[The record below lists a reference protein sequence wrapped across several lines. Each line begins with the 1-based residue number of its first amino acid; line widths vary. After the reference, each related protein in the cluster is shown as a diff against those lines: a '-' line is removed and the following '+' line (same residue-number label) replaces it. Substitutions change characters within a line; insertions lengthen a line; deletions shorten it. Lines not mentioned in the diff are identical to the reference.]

1 MKRSLFFGLLLLL
14 ATSSAI
20 AQTQY
25 GTMSGTVV
33 DSTDAALPGATVT
46 IEGPA
51 MQGTRV
57 TVTDGRG
64 FFRFV
69 PVPPGDNYKLT
80 FDLKGFKTVEVS
92 GLFVRV
98 DTNTPVNVTME
109 VAEFAASIE
118 VVADSVV
125 VDTTKT
131 LVDTNV
137 DFDLFDTLPQ
147 DRFYPSIIAEA
158 PGTRPGNNPE
168 ISGGSADANVYLVDG
183 VDTTDPIWLTWGTQL
198 NIDIIDEISVQR
210 AGYTAEYGRA
220 GGGIVNMVTKS
231 GGNKFS
237 VLARVVI
244 ADSDWSS
251 DWGTESETGREKAGA
266 ARIDEIRP
274 SIAVGGPILRDRL
287 WFFASYERRDMTRD
301 YSYNA
306 SNEDRINGDLSTG
319 EFYYKG
325 HFLSAKLTGQI
336 NDSNKLIAFYNED
349 PIDFSPLYAGSRGF
363 PNWHPDA
370 ERKQYQKSEAFSLMW
385 HSTFGD
391 NWFLEAKY
399 QNYVFQI
406 DFLPDGVPWD
416 QGIPYVYDQ
425 GSGYNYGSPPWA
437 WYTDRPRD
445 GVSAA
450 ASYFIDTNNGSH
462 ELKFGFD
469 WADMKPNA
477 GGYHNINGWYRVN
490 GDSPIRYD
498 IWTNEAGPRPFRQD
512 YRAIFVQDQWRIGN
526 ATLNFGLRAEATELF
541 NAADD
546 SLMSFGFG
554 DQIAPRLGFAYD
566 LKGDSIHASL
576 SRFYILPGNYI
587 AQYFDDRPDV
597 WTRYVW
603 NDSCDTTGGNVW
615 DYPDSCWDFA
625 WDWSPGVSA
634 EMDPN
639 LDPIYLDE
647 FTVGYSANLGKQ
659 IGGDVTFIW
668 REQENT
674 IDFYDPNST
683 YFYLITNVP
692 DAAADYPEVGEEL
705 ASKPLFEYQ
714 ALQFQLQKRF
724 GPDGFQFLTNYT
736 YVIKS
741 DAWEIGWSGRNKFL
755 GLFVAP
761 EYMDPQRY
769 GKQEGAHYFKFNGS
783 YAFSWRMVLGLS
795 AYWRSGYRYTPVSWM
810 WPDGS
815 WTWYDT
821 VFTDERGSL
830 DVGRNWEAD
839 LYLEQP
845 FSIGPIDVAVY
856 ANVFNLF
863 DNQQPTARENNVDYA
878 NFGDPYA
885 WQAPRQWQLGFKIT
899 Y

>member
-1 MKRSLFFGLLLLL
+1 MKRTFVLLCLLLL
-14 ATSSAI
+14 ASSTAI
-20 AQTQY
+20 AQTKY
-25 GTMSGTVV
+25 GMMSGVVV
-33 DSTDAALPGATVT
+33 DSTGAALPGVAVRLEGPDMKGARATVT
-46 IEGPA
+46 DA
-51 MQGTRV
+51 
-57 TVTDGRG
+57 RG
-64 FFRFV
+64 FFRII
-69 PVPPGDNYKLT
+69 PVPPGDYYKVT
-80 FDLKGFKTVEVS
+80 FDLTGFKTVEVS
-92 GLFVRV
+92 NLIV
-98 DTNTPVNVTME
+98 DIDTETQVNATME
-109 VAEFAASIE
+109 LSEFAGSIE
-118 VVADSVV
+118 VVADRVV

-147 DRFYPSIIAEA
+147 DRRYSSIIAA
-158 PGTRPGNNPE
+158 SPGTRPGNNVQ
-168 ISGGSADANVYLVDG
+168 ISGGSDDANIYLVDG

-220 GGGIVNMVTKS
+220 SGGIVNMVTKS
-231 GGNKFS
+231 GGNDFS

-244 ADSDWSS
+244 ANSDWSS

-266 ARIDEIRP
+266 ARVDEIRP

-287 WFFASYERRDMTRD
+287 WFFASYENRDMTRD

-306 SNEDRINGDLSTG
+306 SNEDRINGELSTG

-336 NDSNKLIAFYNED
+336 NASNRLVAFYNED

-370 ERKQYQKSEAFSLMW
+370 ERKQYQKSQAFSLLW
-385 HSTFGD
+385 HSTLSD
-391 NWFLEAKY
+391 KWFLEAKY
-399 QNYVFQI
+399 QNFVFQI

-437 WYTDRPRD
+437 WYTERPRD
-445 GVSAA
+445 GVNAA
-450 ASYFIDTNNGSH
+450 ATHFIDTNSGSH

-469 WADMKPNA
+469 WADMKPTA
-477 GGYHNINGWYRVN
+477 GGYHNTNGWYRVN
-490 GDSPIRYD
+490 GDVPIRYD
-498 IWTNEAGPRPFRQD
+498 IWTDEAGPRPFRQD

-526 ATLNFGLRAEATELF
+526 ATLNFGLRAEATELY
-541 NAADD
+541 NASDD

-566 LKGDSIHASL
+566 LKGDSIHGSL

-597 WTRYVW
+597 WTRYLW

-647 FTVGYSANLGKQ
+647 FTVGYSANIGRQ
-659 IGGDVTFIW
+659 IGADVTFVW

-674 IDFYDPNST
+674 IDFYDPNAT
-683 YFYLITNVP
+683 YFYLVTNVP
-692 DAAADYPEVGEEL
+692 DAAADYPEVGQEL
-705 ASKPLFEYQ
+705 ASKPYFEYQ

-724 GPDGFQFLTNYT
+724 GPDRFQFLANYT

-741 DAWEIGWSGRNKFL
+741 NAWDSGFQRNKYAYVFW
-755 GLFVAP
+755 AP
-761 EYMDPQRY
+761 EMMDPQRF
-769 GKQEGAHYFKFNGS
+769 GQVEGAHYVKFNGS
-783 YAFSWRMVLGLS
+783 YAFNWRMILGMS
-795 AYWRSGYRYTPVSWM
+795 AYWRSGYRYTPVSWK

-815 WTWYDT
+815 WTWYTT

-830 DVGRNWEAD
+830 DVGSNWEAD

-845 FSIGPIDVAVY
+845 FSIGPVDVAVY

-863 DNQQPTARENNVDYA
+863 NNQQPTGRESNIDYDT
-878 NFGDPYA
+878 FKDPYS
-885 WQAPRQWQLGFKIT
+885 WQSPRQWQLGFKIT